1 MEEKVAGREREAIAV
16 IGAACRFPGRAAT
29 LDGYWELLLEGG
41 ESVGPVP
48 QERWAEYAGR
58 SRAQDRV
65 LASATRSGSF
75 LAGDIYGFDASFF
88 GIAPR
93 EAKLMD
99 PQQRMA
105 LEVAWQALEHAGID
119 PQGLAGGDAGVFMGV
134 GSDDYGRPLLEDL
147 AGIEAWTGIGASLCG
162 VANRISHTL
171 DLRGPSLA
179 VDTACSS
186 SLVAL
191 HQACLSLRAGE
202 CPLALVGG
210 VMLMT
215 GPGLTVV
222 LDRAGALSPD
232 GRSKPFDAAADGYG
246 RGEGCGVVVL
256 KRLSDAVRDGDEVL
270 ALIRGSAVH
279 QDGRTEG
286 IMAPSGF
293 AQEHLLRRAYAAA
306 GVDPAEVDYVEAHGT
321 GTRAGDPLE
330 GRALAAVLGPGRA
343 GIAPCLVGAVKG
355 NIGHLEAAAGIAG
368 LIKAMLVLRNR
379 AVPPNR
385 VFSGPTDAVA
395 WERSG
400 LHLVTERTALAP
412 RGRPLRAGV
421 ASYGYG
427 GTIAHVVLEEAPR
440 RPDAA
445 PDGPAAPA
453 AQEPRVYP
461 LSAGS
466 PAALRAHAGELADA
480 LSRPAAAARVGA
492 PASTAPVGLADV
504 GRTMALRRAHLP
516 YRAAIVAGDRDAL
529 VAGLR
534 AVADPE
540 KAGEPGTVVADAPAA
555 QVQDAVWVFSGHGSQ
570 WIGMGRELL
579 AQEPVFA
586 RTIDRLSPWYQEE
599 IGFTPRQVI
608 EDGSLE
614 GVDRIQATLVAVQL
628 GLAELWRWYG
638 LRPGAVIGHSVGE
651 ISAAVVA
658 GVLTEE
664 EGARLVCRR
673 SALLRAF
680 DGLGAMAMVSLPF
693 EEVARD
699 LKGCEDISCAVEASP
714 TTTVVSGTAEAVQRW
729 CGQWERAG
737 HGVRPVKSTVAFH
750 SPQMEAPA
758 RRLEQALTDLCPRAP
773 RLPLYATAVDD
784 PRSAPP
790 RDGSYWAQNLREP
803 VRFAGAVRA
812 AAEDGHRTFLE
823 VSPHPVVAGSITETA
838 PADGTVVLPTL
849 RRGRGER
856 AVLLSS
862 LAALYCQGARVDW
875 ERLHPHGRL
884 TRLPG
889 TLWERTHHRAGAA
902 AAPQRSGMQY
912 HDPQA
917 HMLLGEVTAVHHPPL
932 RLWRTVLER
941 DNRPYPGSHPVAGTE
956 IVPAAVLLH
965 TFAHAAR
972 ELGDG
977 DAFPDLIDVDLRIPV
992 AVPDEGAR
1000 ELQVLGQAGRL
1011 TLSSRL
1017 LDDCGPADAE
1027 AWQHHCSAT
1036 VATTS
1041 ANASTA
1047 APGTRDCPAPALPAV
1062 PAGQALPR
1070 DWVARQLS
1078 DLGVAAMGF
1087 PWHMVSLHRGEG
1099 VLLARAR
1106 AVPEGDESPVSWAG
1120 LLDAALSLASLVF
1133 GGAPLLRMPAHL
1145 DRLSLTGPAPIEAR
1159 IEVRRRPGSRDT
1171 ADVRL
1176 TGTDGPAAAVLHGL
1190 RYAPLEDPEQNAATL
1205 VAADIGWLPVNVPAA
1220 PAPDGTPRILLVGD
1234 RKLGDELRRHWSPA
1248 QALLETSTDP
1258 GPEQLAG
1265 ADHVLVA
1272 CDVDGLPTDRAA
1284 LEAATAFS
1292 RHLRALSDPGLPPG
1306 GPWIWCL
1313 TRGVREAEG
1322 PAALARSPL
1331 WGMSRVSAGEHP
1343 DRWGGT
1349 IDLPAG
1355 ALTAADASMV
1365 LRLLAARPAE
1375 DVLCLR
1381 EGGVQARRLLPSG
1394 RSARPRPAACRADAT
1409 YIVTG
1414 GLGALGLLTAAALTA
1429 QGARRLLLLSRSG
1442 LPPRDTWDFA
1452 EPGSPLQQQIR
1463 AVRALEA
1470 EGATVLAPAV
1480 DVADETALRRLL
1492 RNLELPPVRGVVHAA
1507 GTVES
1512 AMLQHLDEAALG
1524 RVMRPKVDGALALHR
1539 AFPPGEL
1546 DFMVF
1551 YSSLGPLLGLPGQGA
1566 YAAANSFLDALAR
1579 HRTAGGHHE
1588 TLSVAWTS
1596 WRGQGM
1602 STAAAATHAELAAR
1616 GTADITADQ
1625 ALRHLPRLLGAPT
1638 APAPADT
1645 AVLALTHGF
1654 AGLRPPLLSA
1664 LPAPAADPQSPAPQA
1679 GAEADDPL
1687 TGLDGPQLEE
1697 AITAEVRR
1705 AAAHVL
1711 GGEPDTLPDNRP
1723 LSQLGMDSLLTVR
1736 FRVLLEQRLH
1746 TPMPAT
1752 LVWNHPTVAAV
1763 ARYAAAHLPAATP
1776 STPENH

>member
-1 MEEKVAGREREAIAV
+1 MEAKVTGREVEAIAV
-16 IGAACRFPGRAAT
+16 VGAACRFPGRAAT
-29 LDGYWELLLEGG
+29 LDGYWKLLLEGG

-48 QERWAEYAGR
+48 EERWADYAGR
-58 SRAQDRV
+58 GPAQDRV

-75 LAGDIYGFDASFF
+75 LAGDIYGFDAPFF

-93 EAKLMD
+93 EARLMD

-119 PQGLAGGDAGVFMGV
+119 PQALAGGDAGVFMGV

-171 DLRGPSLA
+171 DLRGPSMA

-202 CPLALVGG
+202 CPLALAGG

-222 LDRAGALSPD
+222 LDRAGALAPD

-256 KRLSDAVRDGDEVL
+256 KRLSDAVRDRDEVL

-286 IMAPSGF
+286 IMAPSGS

-330 GRALAAVLGPGRA
+330 ARALAAVLGPGRA
-343 GIAPCLVGAVKG
+343 GSGPCLVGAVKG

-368 LIKAMLVLRNR
+368 LIKAVLVLRNR
-379 AVPPNR
+379 TVPPNQ
-385 VFSGPTDAVA
+385 VFSGPTDAID
-395 WERSG
+395 WEASG
-400 LHLVTERTALAP
+400 LRLVTGRTALAP
-412 RGRPLRAGV
+412 RDGRPLRAGV

-427 GTIAHVVLEEAPR
+427 GTIAHVVLEEAPHR
-440 RPDAA
+440 RAAA

-466 PAALRAHAGELADA
+466 PAALQVHARELAEA
-480 LSRPAAAARVGA
+480 LSRP
-492 PASTAPVGLADV
+492 TAELADI
-504 GRTMALRRAHLP
+504 GHTMALRRAHLP
-516 YRAAIVAGDRDAL
+516 CRAAVVADDRATL

-534 AVADPE
+534 AVADPD
-540 KAGEPGTVVADAPAA
+540 GPGTPGAVIADAPAA
-555 QVQDAVWVFSGHGSQ
+555 QAQDAVWVFSGHGSQ
-570 WIGMGRELL
+570 WVGMGRELL
-579 AQEPVFA
+579 VQEPVFA
-586 RTIDRLSPWYQEE
+586 RTIDRLGPWYQEE

-608 EDGSLE
+608 EDGSLD

-680 DGLGAMAMVSLPF
+680 DGLGAMAMVTLPS

-714 TTTVVSGTAEAVQRW
+714 TTTVVSGTAEAVERW

-750 SPQMEAPA
+750 SPQMEVPA
-758 RRLEQALTDLCPRAP
+758 RRLEQALTDLSPRAP
-773 RLPLYATAVDD
+773 RLPLYATACDD

-790 RDGSYWAQNLREP
+790 RDSAYWARNLREP

-838 PADGTVVLPTL
+838 PVDGTVVLPTL

-875 ERLHPHGRL
+875 ERLHPHSRL

-889 TLWERTHHRAGAA
+889 TVWERAHHRAGPS
-902 AAPQRSGMQY
+902 AAPERSCARY

-917 HMLLGEVTAVHHPPL
+917 HTLLGEVTAVHHPPL

-941 DNRPYPGSHPVAGTE
+941 DSRPYPGAHPVAGTE

-992 AVPDEGAR
+992 AVPHEGAR

-1017 LDDCGPADAE
+1017 LDDSGQADTE

-1047 APGTRDCPAPALPAV
+1047 ASGTRDCAAPALPAV
-1062 PAGQALPR
+1062 PANQALPR
-1070 DWVARQLS
+1070 DWVVRQLS

-1087 PWHMVSLHRGEG
+1087 PWHIISLHRGEG

-1106 AVPEGDESPVSWAG
+1106 AVPEGDEFPASWAS

-1145 DRLSLTGPAPIEAR
+1145 DRLSLTAPAPTEAR
-1159 IEVRRRPGSRDT
+1159 IEVHRRPDSPDT

-1176 TGTDGPAAAVLHGL
+1176 TGTDGPASAELHGL
-1190 RYAPLEDPEQNAATL
+1190 RYAPLEDPEQDAATL
-1205 VAADIGWLPVNVPAA
+1205 VAADVGWLPVNVPAA
-1220 PAPDGTPRILLVGD
+1220 PVPPRVSRVLLVGD
-1234 RKLGDELRRHWSPA
+1234 RQLEDELRHHWSPTE
-1248 QALLETSTDP
+1248 ALLETSTDLR
-1258 GPEQLAG
+1258 PEQSAR

-1272 CDVDGLPTDRAA
+1272 RTVDGLPTAQAA
-1284 LEAATAFS
+1284 HEAAAAFS
-1292 RHLRALSDPGLPPG
+1292 RHLRALLGPGQPPG
-1306 GPWIWCL
+1306 GPRIWCL

-1322 PAALARSPL
+1322 SAALARSPL
-1331 WGMSRVSAGEHP
+1331 WGMSRVAAGEHP

-1349 IDLPAG
+1349 IDLPAS
-1355 ALTAADASMV
+1355 ALTDADASTV
-1365 LRLLAARPAE
+1365 LRLLTARPTE
-1375 DVLCLR
+1375 DILCLR

-1394 RSARPRPAACRADAT
+1394 RSARPRPAACQSDAT
-1409 YIVTG
+1409 YAVTG
-1414 GLGALGLLTAAALTA
+1414 GLGALGLLTAATLTA

-1442 LPPRDTWDFA
+1442 LPPRDTWDRA
-1452 EPGSPLQQQIR
+1452 EPGSPLQRRIR

-1480 DVADETALRRLL
+1480 DVADETALQRLL
-1492 RNLELPPVRGVVHAA
+1492 RRLELPPVRGVVHAA

-1539 AFPPGEL
+1539 LFPPGEL

-1551 YSSLGPLLGLPGQGA
+1551 YSSLGPLLGLPGQGS

-1579 HRTAGGHHE
+1579 HRNTGGHHE
-1588 TLSVAWTS
+1588 TVSVAWTS

-1602 STAAAATHAELAAR
+1602 STSAAATDAELAAR
-1616 GTADITADQ
+1616 GTADITAAQ
-1625 ALRHLPRLLGAPT
+1625 ALRHLPHLLSAPT
-1638 APAPADT
+1638 VPAAADF
-1645 AVLALTHGF
+1645 AVLALKPQ
-1654 AGLRPPLLSA
+1654 AADLRPPLLGA
-1664 LPAPAADPQSPAPQA
+1664 LPLPTDDLQAPAPQA
-1679 GAEADDPL
+1679 DPL
-1687 TGLDGPQLEE
+1687 AGLDGAELEH

-1705 AAAHVL
+1705 AAARVL
-1711 GGEPDTLPDNRP
+1711 GGEPDALPDNRP

-1736 FRVLLEQRLH
+1736 FRVQLEQRLH

-1752 LVWNHPTVAAV
+1752 LVWNHPTVAAI
-1763 ARYAAAHLPAATP
+1763 ARYAAGQLARSDSNAP
-1776 STPENH
+1776 